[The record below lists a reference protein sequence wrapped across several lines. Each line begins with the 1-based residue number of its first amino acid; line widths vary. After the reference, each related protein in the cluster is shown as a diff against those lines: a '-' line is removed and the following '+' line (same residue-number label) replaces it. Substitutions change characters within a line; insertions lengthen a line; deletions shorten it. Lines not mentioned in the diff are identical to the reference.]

1 MENQGNMIPPKE
13 QNKAPATGPK
23 EMWIYKIPNKE
34 LKIIIFKI
42 SMSYK
47 KRRIDN

>member
-13 QNKAPATGPK
+13 QNIAPATGPK